1 MITREDIAMYNP
13 DAVMWDGFDEAII
26 GMTTN
31 GHVVYDISKIHELL
45 MANSDMT
52 LDDAIDYAEYNILCA
67 YVGEFTPVHMTTLK

>member
-13 DAVMWDGFDEAII
+13 DAIMWDGLDEAII

-52 LDDAIDYAEYNILCA
+52 LDEAIDYAEYNILSTH
-67 YVGEFTPVHMTTLK
+67 VGEFTPIHMTTLK

>member
-31 GHVVYDISKIHELL
+31 GSVVYDISKIHLLL
-45 MANSDMT
+45 MANGEMT
-52 LDDAIDYAEYNILCA
+52 LDEAIDYAEYNILCA
-67 YVGEFTPVHMTTLK
+67 HVGDFTPVHITTLK

>member
-13 DAVMWDGFDEAII
+13 DAAMWDGFDEAII

-52 LDDAIDYAEYNILCA
+52 LDEAIDYAEYNILCA
-67 YVGEFTPVHMTTLK
+67 YVGEFTPIHMTTLK

>member
-52 LDDAIDYAEYNILCA
+52 LDEAIDYAEYNILCA
-67 YVGEFTPVHMTTLK
+67 YVGEFTPIHMTTLK

>member
-13 DAVMWDGFDEAII
+13 DAIMWDGFDEAII

-45 MANSDMT
+45 MANGEMT
-52 LDDAIDYAEYNILCA
+52 LDEAIDYAEYNILCA
-67 YVGEFTPVHMTTLK
+67 HVGEFTPVHMTTLK